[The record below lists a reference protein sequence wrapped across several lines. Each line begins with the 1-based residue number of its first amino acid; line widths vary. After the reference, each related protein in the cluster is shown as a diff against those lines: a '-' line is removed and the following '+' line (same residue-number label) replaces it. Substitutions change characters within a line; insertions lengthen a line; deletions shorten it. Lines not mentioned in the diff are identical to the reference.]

1 VRGGAGA
8 VRCLVRGGAG
18 VAGVNRLSNPRGS
31 VWYVEEL
38 ELSLVWYMEE
48 LELTCFRYVVELV
61 CCPLSGMWWSW
72 CCSVSAYVEKIVFS
86 IVW

>member
-1 VRGGAGA
+1 M
-8 VRCLVRGGAG
+8 
-18 VAGVNRLSNPRGS
+18 
-31 VWYVEEL
+31 EEL